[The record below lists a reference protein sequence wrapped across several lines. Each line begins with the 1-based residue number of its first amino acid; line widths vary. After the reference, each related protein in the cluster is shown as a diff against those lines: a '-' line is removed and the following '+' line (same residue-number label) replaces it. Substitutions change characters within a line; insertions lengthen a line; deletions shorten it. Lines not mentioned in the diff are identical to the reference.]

1 MRIGMLAPISHA
13 YPPTGYGPWE
23 RVAHDLTEELVGMG
37 HEVTLFAPSGSVTS
51 ARLVATVEVPL
62 DAPGAGDP
70 RLEEETH
77 LAIAMEA
84 ANDGEFDFVHSHLH
98 VHALIFSRL
107 IRVPVL
113 TTLHGAAWNPQHHP
127 LLRRY
132 ADRPFVSLSEQ
143 ERSYLPELN
152 YVATIPNGVRITEF
166 SPGKGDGG
174 YLAFAGR
181 MAPEKAPDLAIQTAI
196 ASGLPLKMA
205 GMVEDRHRDF
215 FDEVMRDVPPD
226 SVEYLGELERSEI
239 SELLGRATAT
249 VMPLRWHEPFGLVV
263 VESLAV
269 GTPVVAW
276 RMGAMPEIIDDGE
289 TGFLVNDVDGAVA
302 AIARVGS
309 VSRDACRAAAENRF
323 SVQRMAAAYT
333 QAYSTLV
340 AMTSP
345 PGSAPPERS
354 QP

>member
-13 YPPTGYGPWE
+13 YPPGGYGPWE
-23 RVAHDLTEELVGMG
+23 RVAHDLTEELVEMG
-37 HEVTLFAPSGSVTS
+37 HQVTLFAPAGAATK

-84 ANDGEFDFVHSHLH
+84 ANEGEFDVLHSHLH
-98 VHALIFSRL
+98 VHALVFSRL
-107 IRVPVL
+107 IRVPLL
-113 TTLHGAAWNPQHHP
+113 TTLHGAAWNPHHHP

-132 ADRPFVSLSEQ
+132 ADRPFVSLSER
-143 ERSYLPELN
+143 ERTYLPELN
-152 YVATIPNGVRITEF
+152 YVATIPNGVRITDF
-166 SPGKGDGG
+166 PLGGGDGG

-196 ASGLPLKMA
+196 AAGLPLKMA
-205 GMVEDRHRDF
+205 GMVEDRHRGF
-215 FDEVMRDVPPD
+215 FDDVMRDAPPD
-226 SVEYLGELERSEI
+226 LVEYLGELERNEI
-239 SELLGRATAT
+239 SELLGKATAT
-249 VMPLRWHEPFGLVV
+249 LMPLRWHEPFGLVV

-276 RMGAMPEIIDDGE
+276 RMGAMPEIVDDGD
-289 TGFLVNDVDGAVA
+289 TGFLVDDVDGAVA

-309 VSRDACRAAAENRF
+309 LSRDACRAAAESRF
-323 SVQRMAAAYT
+323 GVQRMAGSYARTYA
-333 QAYSTLV
+333 TL
-340 AMTSP
+340 
-345 PGSAPPERS
+345 SALY
-354 QP
+354 